1 MKKGFT
7 LIELLAVIVILGV
20 LAAIVIPPILGNI
33 NEFREKSY
41 ENFIDNLEELTQ
53 LYVRN
58 NKDEIEGI
66 YTVGNTITITL
77 QDLVDDVGLKKPV
90 VDPKTDRNVSLTT
103 QINIVVKNNNKY
115 SVTVGTLVYE

>member
-20 LAAIVIPPILGNI
+20 LAAIVIPPVIGNI
-33 NEFREKSY
+33 NDFREKSY
-41 ENFIDNLEELTQ
+41 NTFIDDLEKLTQ
-53 LYVRN
+53 LYIRN
-58 NKDEIEGI
+58 NKDDIEGI
-66 YTVGNTITITL
+66 YTVGNTITITF

-103 QINIVVKNNNKY
+103 PITIVVKNNGKY
-115 SVTVGTLVYE
+115 DVTVGTLIYE